1 VARGTLRIYL
11 GAAPGVGKT
20 FAMLNEGR
28 RAKERGVDVVVG
40 LVETHGRPLT
50 AEQVDGLEVVPRR
63 TLTYRE
69 ATFEEMDTDAVL
81 ARRPE
86 RALVDEL
93 AHSNVPGSRNAKRWQ
108 DIEELLEA
116 GIEVISTVNIQHL
129 ESLNDVV
136 ERITGITQ
144 RETVPDAWVRAADQ
158 IELIDQTP
166 EALRRR
172 MAHGNIYPPDR
183 IDAALGNYFRV
194 GNLTALRELALLWVA
209 DRVEESLQDYRERHG
224 IAGPWETRERV
235 VVALT
240 GAPGGDHLVRRAA
253 RMAARSKAE
262 LVGVHVRSEE
272 GLVGP
277 GRGALGAHVE
287 LLTEL
292 GGIYREVT
300 GPDVASSLVQLARAE
315 NATQLVI
322 GASRRSRWSELAHG
336 SVANAILREAGGAL
350 DVHVISTA
358 GDATQPAAGPLWGFL
373 PRLLHLTPLS
383 RRRQLSGYLVVL
395 LGLPA
400 LTITLASVRQSFGF
414 ASTALCF
421 LLTVVISAAVGGA
434 VPGALAAVLGFL
446 LLNYYF
452 APPIHTFTISD
463 ATDVVA
469 VVVFLVVAA
478 ITSVLVDI
486 AARRAAEANR
496 ARADARALAAM
507 AGSLVGEGDPLPDL
521 VAQLQRTFGLDGVAI
536 LRRDQSGAWKSEE
549 SVGTD
554 PPPRPD
560 AAPLSL
566 AIADDV
572 VLVLMGARVAAA
584 NREVLDAFAAQ
595 LAVALASRRLHAEA
609 SQAEV
614 LARANEL
621 RTALLAAVSHDL
633 RTPLASIKASASGLL
648 ADDVSLSP
656 ESIRCL
662 LETIDTEA
670 DRLNVLVG
678 NLLDMSRLQTGALA
692 IACREV
698 GLEEVV
704 AAAVSSLGARADRV
718 EVKVAETL
726 PMVSADPALLERA
739 LANIVENALNFS
751 FADGLV
757 RVDAGYVA
765 TTGDGKP
772 ARVDLRVI
780 DQGRGIPR
788 PERERVFRP
797 FQRLGDNPNGL
808 GVGLGLAVARGF
820 VEAMDGEIVI
830 EDTPGG
836 GTTMVVSLPAV
847 AAAAP
852 SSTAVAAAS
861 AAAAPA
867 SPTPVA
873 PATQRAQQPAAP

>member
-1 VARGTLRIYL
+1 
-11 GAAPGVGKT
+11 
-20 FAMLNEGR
+20 
-28 RAKERGVDVVVG
+28 
-40 LVETHGRPLT
+40 
-50 AEQVDGLEVVPRR
+50 
-63 TLTYRE
+63 
-69 ATFEEMDTDAVL
+69 
-81 ARRPE
+81 
-86 RALVDEL
+86 
-93 AHSNVPGSRNAKRWQ
+93 
-108 DIEELLEA
+108 
-116 GIEVISTVNIQHL
+116 VISTVNIQHL

-158 IELIDQTP
+158 IELVDQTP

-262 LVGVHVRSEE
+262 LIGVHVRSEE

-277 GRGALGAHVE
+277 SHSALEAHVD

-315 NATQLVI
+315 NATQLVV

-336 SVANAILREAGGAL
+336 SVVNAILREAGGAL
-350 DVHVISTA
+350 DIHVISTA
-358 GDATQPAAGPLWGFL
+358 GDAPRSEAGRAWASI
-373 PRLLHLTPLS
+373 PRWLHVTPLS
-383 RRRQLSGYLVVL
+383 RRRQLAGYLVVL

-400 LTITLASVRQSFGF
+400 LTIGLAPVRQGFGF
-414 ASTALCF
+414 TSAALCF
-421 LLTVVISAAVGGA
+421 LFAVVITAAVGGA
-434 VPGALAAVLGFL
+434 VPGVLSAVVGFL

-452 APPIHTFTISD
+452 APPIHTFTIAD
-463 ATDVVA
+463 AGDVVA
-469 VVVFLVVAA
+469 LVVFLVVAA
-478 ITSVLVDI
+478 ITSLLVDI
-486 AARRAAEANR
+486 AARRALEASR

-521 VAQLQRTFGLDGVAI
+521 VAQFQRTFGLDGVAI
-536 LRRDQSGAWKSEE
+536 LRRDQSGAWNAEE
-549 SVGTD
+549 SVGVD
-554 PPPRPD
+554 PPSHPD

-566 AIADDV
+566 PIADDA
-572 VLVLMGARVAAA
+572 VLVLIGARVAGAD
-584 NREVLDAFAAQ
+584 REVLDAFAAQ
-595 LAVALASRRLHAEA
+595 LSVALASRRLHAEA
-609 SQAEV
+609 SQAEL

-656 ESIRCL
+656 ESVRCL

-692 IACREV
+692 IVCRDV

-704 AAAVSSLGARADRV
+704 AAAVSSLGPRSDRV
-718 EVKVAETL
+718 DVHVVETL

-739 LANIVENALNFS
+739 LANLIENALNFS
-751 FADGLV
+751 FPEEPV

-765 TTGDGKP
+765 STGNGEP

-780 DQGRGIPR
+780 DRGRGIPR

-820 VEAMDGEIVI
+820 IEAMDGEIVI

-847 AAAAP
+847 VDVAPVTDVAAVIEASELGSVPGPEP
-852 SSTAVAAAS
+852 SSGPGADPGSVPGPEPGSVPAPQPSSGSGPVLTPEPSSGPGPVLAPEPS
-861 AAAAPA
+861 SEPA
-867 SPTPVA
+867 S
-873 PATQRAQQPAAP
+873 QQSAR